1 LINKKQIFNIY
12 KNCLDLAEHSKL
24 HIQMG
29 CTITDKKGNILSS
42 GYNTYKEHPLQ
53 SRFKY
58 RPDATGMHA
67 EISALSSVWKEDL
80 SNAILFVFRKPRSK
94 VGHQSRPCSGCM
106 KAIREKGIKIIY
118 YCDKNGNIIK
128 EENLGFEIIKENIK

>member
-1 LINKKQIFNIY
+1 MVNKKQIFNIY
-12 KNCLDLAEHSKL
+12 KNCLELAEHSEL
-24 HIQMG
+24 HVQMG
-29 CTITDKKGNILSS
+29 CIITDKKGNIISS

-53 SRFKY
+53 SKFKY

-80 SNAILFVFRKPRSK
+80 SNAFLFIFRKPRSK

-106 KAIREKGIKIIY
+106 RAIREKRIRIIY
-118 YCDKNGNIIK
+118 YCDKYGNIIK
-128 EENLGFEIIKENIK
+128 EENLGFKVIKESIE